1 MSQSR
6 KHSMFEAIINVVV
19 GFSINFLLNMLVFPL
34 FGWQISAAQNFAL
47 GVIYTVISI
56 VRSYTLRRAFNR
68 WHKAQRGMA

>member
-6 KHSMFEAIINVVV
+6 KHSMLEAIINVVV

-34 FGWQISAAQNFAL
+34 FGWEISAAQNIAL
-47 GVIYTVISI
+47 GVIYPVISI

-68 WHKAQRGMA
+68 WHKVQRGTV

>member
-6 KHSMFEAIINVVV
+6 KHSMLEAVINVVV

-34 FGWQISAAQNFAL
+34 FGWEISAAQNIAL

-56 VRSYTLRRAFNR
+56 VRSYSLRGVFNR
-68 WHKAQRGMA
+68 WHHKAA

>member
-6 KHSMFEAIINVVV
+6 KHSMLEAIINVVV

-34 FGWQISAAQNFAL
+34 FGWEISAAQNIAL
-47 GVIYTVISI
+47 GVIYTLISI

-68 WHKAQRGMA
+68 WHRVQRGLA